1 MPWGASHRHK
11 RGMQAFSSN
20 PSAVIRFTGEDQ
32 AEFLQGQG
40 TADLMRPTGSS
51 TYSLWLDFKGNIL
64 GDGFVLRLGPE
75 ESLLISYASEATA
88 LMEKFDRHIIADD
101 VELEDLTQQYC
112 LFSIPADAV
121 ENAANEAGLEIP
133 EEGAFGSLPG
143 GYLFKGRRLGLGT
156 LELLME
162 KEEAKALQVE
172 QIPLI
177 EAERM
182 RVEAGILLVP
192 LDTGAGSANP
202 VETGLV
208 SAVSFEKGCYLGQ
221 EVVARAHRLGRS
233 TRRFATFSGQS
244 TELPGGIELSIE
256 GRPVGEITS
265 VVKNRDNLIAL
276 GWIKSKISDG
286 ENRFDQGILHVKSL

>member
-1 MPWGASHRHK
+1 M
-11 RGMQAFSSN
+11 
-20 PSAVIRFTGEDQ
+20 IRFTGEDQ

-40 TADLMRPTGSS
+40 TADLMRPAGSS

-75 ESLLISYASEATA
+75 ESLLISHASEAAT

-112 LFSIPADAV
+112 LFSIPADSV
-121 ENAANEAGLEIP
+121 ESTANEAGLEIP
-133 EEGAFGSLPG
+133 EGGAFGSLPG

-162 KEEAKALQVE
+162 KERAKALQIE
-172 QIPLI
+172 EIPLI

-182 RVEAGILLVP
+182 RIEAGVLQIP
-192 LDTGAGSANP
+192 TDTGVGAFNP

-233 TRRFATFSGQS
+233 TRRFVTFSGG
-244 TELPGGIELSIE
+244 TLELTGGTKLSVE
-256 GRPVGEITS
+256 GTPVGEITS

-276 GWIKSKISDG
+276 GWIKSKIPDG
-286 ENRFDQGILHVKSL
+286 ENRFEQGFLSVKFV